1 MHRPFLWIVATRLS
15 LCMIY
20 ILLQSLIERLL
31 IFSLPY
37 PNHFLYLVIIPLF
50 DQFCKD
56 DSLEFMRAQKNQ
68 IKYSKPFQYPF
79 DESFLISQRDL
90 LMNSQVYL

>member
-1 MHRPFLWIVATRLS
+1 MVHRPFLWIVATRLS

-50 DQFCKD
+50 IQICKD
-56 DSLEFMRAQKNQ
+56 DSLEFMRTQKNQ
-68 IKYSKPFQYPF
+68 IKYIP
-79 DESFLISQRDL
+79 
-90 LMNSQVYL
+90 LMNRFSFVKGIHKEYSTSQSN